1 MEKEKT
7 IEVLNTLIM
16 INNDRIEGYETAA
29 KETDEY
35 DLKNMFSQ
43 LASNSRRFKQ
53 ELTSEVTELGGQP
66 EEGTK
71 TTGKFFRVWMDVKS
85 ALTGKDRKA
94 ILSSCEFGEDNAV
107 QTYKDVLRNNISD
120 ITAAQQNL
128 INAQYALIKTDHDK
142 VKNMRDSLQE
152 HN

>member
-1 MEKEKT
+1 MEQEKT
-7 IEVLNTLIM
+7 IDVLNTLIT

-35 DLKNMFSQ
+35 DLKNLFSQ
-43 LASNSRRFKQ
+43 FASNSQRFRQ
-53 ELTSEVTELGGQP
+53 ELSSEVTQLGGQP
-66 EEGTK
+66 AEGTK

-107 QTYKDVLRNNISD
+107 NTYKDILRNNISD
-120 ITAAQQNL
+120 ITAAQQTL
-128 INAQYALIKTDHDK
+128 INAQYAIIKADHDK

-152 HN
+152 HS